1 MTDKLNSVI
10 IGEIVAKDMQDET
23 LKQSLLANPE
33 KVLAEGG
40 VTTTGIHYSVVED
53 TATLKNIILPSQP
66 LTKTMQ
72 LDTLPDGASPALV
85 TRYII
90 TRAQADED
98 YRKQVLGDI
107 NSVLQD
113 LGVSLPTGIT
123 LNIVAND
130 DKLQHIV
137 IPYVPPASGELSDE
151 QLASV
156 AGGKHHSKGKVTT
169 HTNVAANA
177 EAAINAVAV
186 TEGAAV
192 ADVAA
197 AAQVAAAAEAA
208 AVAVAVV
215 VLT

>member
-1 MTDKLNSVI
+1 MTDKLNSVV
-10 IGEIVAKDMQDET
+10 IGEIVARAMQDET
-23 LKQSLLANPE
+23 LKKSLLSDPD
-33 KVLAEGG
+33 KVLFDGG
-40 VTTTGIHYSVVED
+40 VTSTGMHYKVVED

-66 LTKTMQ
+66 LTDAMK
-72 LDTLPDGASPALV
+72 LEVLPEGANPAQI

-90 TRAQADED
+90 TRAQADET
-98 YRKQVLGDI
+98 YKKQVVSDI
-107 NSVLQD
+107 NTVLQD
-113 LGVSLPTGIT
+113 LGISLPPGIS
-123 LNIVAND
+123 LNIVANTD
-130 DKLQHIV
+130 DITYIV
-137 IPYVPPASGELSDE
+137 IPYAPPTTGELSDE
-151 QLASV
+151 QLAAV
-156 AGGKHHSKGKVTT
+156 AGGKGSVAT
-169 HTNVAANA
+169 HTNIAANA

>member
-1 MTDKLNSVI
+1 MTDKLNNVV
-10 IGEIVAKDMQDET
+10 IGEIVAKAMQDET
-23 LKQSLLANPE
+23 LKKSLLADPD

-40 VTTTGIHYSVVED
+40 VTTTGIHYKVVED

-66 LTKTMQ
+66 LSDAMK
-72 LDTLPDGASPALV
+72 LESLPEGASPAQI

-90 TRAQADED
+90 TRAHKDEA
-98 YRKQVLGDI
+98 YKKQVLTDI
-107 NSVLQD
+107 NTVLQD
-113 LGVSLPTGIT
+113 LGVSLPSGIS
-123 LNIVAND
+123 LNIVANT
-130 DKLQHIV
+130 DKLLNIV
-137 IPYVPPASGELSDE
+137 IPYVPPATGELSDE
-151 QLASV
+151 QLAAV
-156 AGGKHHSKGKVTT
+156 AGGKGSVAA
-169 HTNVAANA
+169 HTNIAANA